1 MELNRWYYITYQK
14 KGHKLNIFY
23 DGEKVASDDIGNVQ
37 WNDGPI
43 YIGRDPWYNGVAGAG
58 FDNIQIHNRALS
70 EAEIERTAAGT
81 ILFNDNLVL
90 ALDFAGGVV
99 DGVIHDMS
107 PFLHHAKVHGNP
119 EMVPGGYP
127 EKPYEAPPLPTGNFM
142 KISDG
147 NQYIEIPHSDSIAM
161 GRDNGDFTVSWTMKI
176 ITNNGDWRNVF
187 HKGASDGE
195 RQPACWRYPGQN
207 GLHARIDTTSGGN
220 QGIDKSTNVEYDRW
234 YHYSYVKINGEVSIW
249 IDGVKDSAAGIG
261 VS

>member
-14 KGHKLNIFY
+14 KEHKLNIFY

-70 EAEIERTAAGT
+70 EAEIERTAAGM

-119 EMVPGGYP
+119 EMVPGGLGVP
-127 EKPYEAPPLPTGNFM
+127 VLLGWDEKKKETEAFQKTLKKIALLCMWARMTLFRKNRFRGDPRFTFLYERPGN
-142 KISDG
+142 
-147 NQYIEIPHSDSIAM
+147 
-161 GRDNGDFTVSWTMKI
+161 RT
-176 ITNNGDWRNVF
+176 
-187 HKGASDGE
+187 
-195 RQPACWRYPGQN
+195 
-207 GLHARIDTTSGGN
+207 
-220 QGIDKSTNVEYDRW
+220 
-234 YHYSYVKINGEVSIW
+234 
-249 IDGVKDSAAGIG
+249 GIG
-261 VS
+261 DPFLTRPIFPQNLQPNLVVELKK